1 MPLPTVLDV
10 QAVDPV
16 LTNLLVGYMQ
26 AESRFVAS
34 RVFPPVQVEKD
45 SGTFYVFTKKYWF
58 LDEMDQRA
66 PGEKFRRGGYG
77 VGTDTYKTLTHGLE
91 HPIADEVRANSQVPM
106 SLEEAG
112 LRWLA
117 TQSLIRKE
125 RAFSTDFMVISVW
138 GTDDNNS
145 ATDWDDFASGDPAS
159 NVKTAQ
165 RTVLTNTGFVPNTM
179 IVGRI
184 VDDALVL
191 HPDILDRVKY
201 TQQATEA
208 SIRGAIAA
216 SLGLENYWPAE
227 SVYNSANEGQSMT
240 GAAIIDDDALI
251 CYCAGAPGI
260 LTPSCGY
267 TFQWPGGG
275 GMGSIVPYRDQSSKS
290 DILQHSEA
298 WDQKAVATDLG
309 YFFADIV

>member
-1 MPLPTVLDV
+1 MPLPTILDV

-26 AESRFVAS
+26 EQTRFVAS
-34 RVFPPVQVEKD
+34 RVFPPVLVDKK

-58 LDEMDQRA
+58 LDEVKQRA
-66 PGEKFRRGGYG
+66 AGDSFRRGGYG
-77 VGTDTYKTLTHGLE
+77 VGTDTYKTLLWGLE
-91 HPIADEVRANSQVPM
+91 HPMADETRDDSQVPM

-125 RAFSTDFMVISVW
+125 RAFATDFMVVSVW

-145 ATDWDDFASGDPAS
+145 ATDWDDFASGDPAA

-165 RTVLTNTGFVPNTM
+165 RTILTNTGMLPNTM
-179 IVGRI
+179 VCGRI
-184 VDDALVL
+184 VDDALTL
-191 HPDILDRVKY
+191 HPDILDRIKY
-201 TQQATEA
+201 TQAATDA
-208 SIRGAIAA
+208 AIRGAIAA
-216 SLGLENYWPAE
+216 ALGLQNYWPAE
-227 SVYNSANEGQSMT
+227 SVYNSANEGAAMT

-251 CYCAGAPGI
+251 CVVNPSPAILNPSAGY
-260 LTPSCGY
+260 S
-267 TFQWPGGG
+267 FQWPGGG
-275 GMGSIVPYRDQSSKS
+275 GGGSIVPYREQSAKS

-309 YFFADIV
+309 YFFAGIV